1 MSVKNDKVITKNSG
15 KINEMHY
22 LLNEVVNILNNHSI
36 SYYLDCGTLLGT
48 IRENDL
54 MAHDTDVDVT
64 THLSDWDRLKK
75 IDFTKYGLKKTR
87 QKDEKHKLISVK
99 FQNNRMYVDIYCNPA
114 FPKLETRTL
123 NNVTYKIPIESE
135 LYLEQ
140 LYRNW
145 REKSSQHADWPG
157 LFYGRLITGPYAK
170 NWDPNYKII
179 E

>member
-1 MSVKNDKVITKNSG
+1 NT
-15 KINEMHY
+15 
-22 LLNEVVNILNNHSI
+22 HSI
-36 SYYLDCGTLLGT
+36 PYYLDCGTLLGT

-54 MAHDTDVDVT
+54 LPHDTDVDVT
-64 THLSDWDRLKK
+64 THLSDWDRLKE

-87 QKDEKHKLISVK
+87 QWDKNHKLISVK
-99 FQNNRMYVDIYCNPA
+99 FQDKRMHVDIYCNPA
-114 FPKLETRTL
+114 FPKLETRIL

-140 LYRNW
+140 LYNNW
-145 REKSSQHADWPG
+145 RVKSSQHADWPR

-179 E
+179 RL